1 MLLWSLF
8 HYARSSRDVSLNTS
22 RSWRRINRSS
32 VENSPPCLPERTP
45 RGTHHCL
52 STRHVGVHPI
62 LLPTRKIIKRELIF
76 LVYCLNV
83 YFSITILESSFYF
96 TNWSY
101 YITNTNNWHLHSS
114 NLTSHLGWIIHI
126 TCTVAVCCVLSLAHQ
141 VTHILDHYVLKGQVQ
156 TWEVYTHTHGKVH
169 THDLRYFHLV
179 FYPSP
184 SLFWG
189 WTIHNSA
196 RTLKL
201 SLTQYRTQNCIL

>member
-101 YITNTNNWHLHSS
+101 YITNTNNWHLHPIWPRISAES
-114 NLTSHLGWIIHI
+114 FTSHALWLCAVCFHLHIRSHTSWIIMYWKVKYKHEK
-126 TCTVAVCCVLSLAHQ
+126 C
-141 VTHILDHYVLKGQVQ
+141 THIPMERCTYTWFEIFSSGFLSKPFPVLRLNNPQLC
-156 TWEVYTHTHGKVH
+156 TYT
-169 THDLRYFHLV
+169 
-179 FYPSP
+179 
-184 SLFWG
+184 
-189 WTIHNSA
+189 
-196 RTLKL
+196 
-201 SLTQYRTQNCIL
+201 